1 MTPHFDEI
9 EKCLTLGDP
18 AVPDVIENVVI
29 PIYTSQ
35 LTRKAKRDT

>member
-1 MTPHFDEI
+1 MQTHFDMI
-9 EKCLTLGDP
+9 ETCLTLGDP